1 MEIMRKASI
10 STLYNSGVQSEQLLF
25 PENSSSRRVTITRVT
40 MQPGAVNPPHRHA
53 KSRFG
58 SRSRAAEHCC
68 LTATAPSRSPSAMWS
83 GSRTATST
91 VFATPPM
98 GCSFICRS
106 RRRRSTSARH
116 TPRTGAN
123 RLSLIPRGRM
133 STRLGPL
140 APMPPRLRGSSCGPS
155 VLPLSLPEQTRRSTL
170 FHFKPSVQCRLL
182 GPFRSLP
189 RRTDTSAVGSQAD
202 IARTSRK

>member
-10 STLYNSGVQSEQLLF
+10 ATLSNSGAQSEQLLF

-53 KSRFG
+53 NSEQIWVALEGRGTLLLEGDRTEPFAVG
-58 SRSRAAEHCC
+58 DVDAA
-68 LTATAPSRSPSAMWS
+68 
-83 GSRTATST
+83 RTATST

-106 RRRRSTSARH
+106 RRRRLTSARH
-116 TPRTGAN
+116 TPRAGAN
-123 RLSLIPRGRM
+123 PLSRIPPSRM

-140 APMPPRLRGSSCGPS
+140 APMTPRLRGIRLRAVG
-155 VLPLSLPEQTRRSTL
+155 VVAGTLPEPTRR
-170 FHFKPSVQCRLL
+170 RLPQL
-182 GPFRSLP
+182 A
-189 RRTDTSAVGSQAD
+189 TSFISYQARNVAYWPLAPD
-202 IARTSRK
+202 HVLRG